1 MISAINNSLEAPVS
15 ASRRAH
21 QSSNMK
27 DKAGQVDTST
37 SEKIVKRIPCEG
49 YVLQI
54 AEDQESSLK
63 RSEIMEVK
71 SECTSIFHLIL
82 ECAFYRLECAS
93 PYPVR
98 PY

>member
-49 YVLQI
+49 YVLRI
-54 AEDQESSLK
+54 ADCRGSRVKFKKVGNYGGKIRMHLHISLNL
-63 RSEIMEVK
+63 RM
-71 SECTSIFHLIL
+71 
-82 ECAFYRLECAS
+82 RLL
-93 PYPVR
+93 
-98 PY
+98 